1 MNENRNILVE
11 IFETSDFK
19 ILKNVT
25 IGMSENKFL
34 IFVMD
39 IVSEIAIPNEN
50 GYKILKVICSKDNEI
65 LHLLKHKYN
74 IDLKLNEKYIQDNGY
89 TFDIDD
95 IAPIIYKIYCF
106 IFNKFATKNL
116 WFDVD
121 EIEFPLDN
129 MVLVKN
135 DLCYYFVKRTKHG
148 LKFVSDNEASCQ
160 MIVGVEFKQWQ
171 PI

>member
-1 MNENRNILVE
+1 MKNQGNIILEV
-11 IFETSDFK
+11 FETQDFK
-19 ILKNVT
+19 NLSKVT
-25 IGMSENKFL
+25 IELSENKFH

-39 IVSEIAIPNEN
+39 IVTEILIPKEN
-50 GYKILKVICSKDNEI
+50 GYGILKAICSEHNGI
-65 LHLLKHKYN
+65 LYLLKHKYG

-95 IAPIIYKIYCF
+95 IASIIYKIYRF
-106 IFNKFATKNL
+106 IFNKFATKNV

-121 EIEFPLDN
+121 EFPFPLDN
-129 MVLVKN
+129 VVLVKG
-135 DLCYYFVKRTKHG
+135 DLCYYFVQRTKNG

-160 MIVGVEFKQWQ
+160 MIVGVVFKQWQ

>member
-1 MNENRNILVE
+1 MMKNQGNIILEV
-11 IFETSDFK
+11 FETQDFK
-19 ILKNVT
+19 NLSKVT
-25 IGMSENKFL
+25 IGLSKNKFH

-39 IVSEIAIPNEN
+39 IVTEILIPKEN
-50 GYKILKVICSKDNEI
+50 GYGILKAICKDGI
-65 LHLLKHKYN
+65 LELLKHKYH

-89 TFDIDD
+89 AFSIDD
-95 IAPIIYKIYCF
+95 ITPIIYKIYRF
-106 IFNKFATKNL
+106 VFNKFATKNV

-121 EIEFPLDN
+121 KFPFPLDN
-129 MVLVKN
+129 MVLAKN
-135 DLCYYFVKRTKHG
+135 DLCYYFVQQTKYG